1 MASPVADVL
10 VVATAAA
17 LAEEA
22 ANHFVEVAAKALTEL
37 GTFRVALSGGA
48 TPRSLYARLAS
59 EPFLSR
65 VDWGRVQVFWG
76 DERCVP
82 PDHPD
87 SNYRLAHEL
96 LLSKVPVRPENV
108 YRMRGEA
115 ADPDLAAA
123 EYAGELQTAF
133 GLKRG
138 ERPRFD
144 LILLGMGTD
153 GHTASLFPHSPA
165 LREVTRLAVAAYVEA
180 VKGYRITLTLP
191 VLNSAASVLFLV
203 SGGDKAERLR
213 GALGGK
219 PSHAAPASMVRPERG
234 TLQWIVDRAAA
245 TGLAHTRGNA

>member
-1 MASPVADVL
+1 MALADV
-10 VVATAAA
+10 VVVSSTSA
-17 LAEEA
+17 LAEQAAERFVEA
-22 ANHFVEVAAKALTEL
+22 ASRALEEF
-37 GTFRVALSGGA
+37 GAFRVALSGGA

-59 EPFLSR
+59 EPFRSR
-65 VDWGRVQVFWG
+65 LDWARVRVFWG

-87 SNYRLAHEL
+87 SNYRLAHEG
-96 LLSKVPVRPENV
+96 LLSRVPVRPENV

-144 LILLGMGTD
+144 LILLGMGAD

-165 LREVTRLAVAAYVEA
+165 LREVTRLAVAAYVET
-180 VKGYRITLTLP
+180 VKAYRITLTLP
-191 VLNSAASVLFLV
+191 VLNNAAAVLFLV

-213 GALGGK
+213 AVLGGK
-219 PSHAAPASMVRPERG
+219 PSHAAPASLVRPERG
-234 TLQWIVDRAAA
+234 TLHWIVDRAAA
-245 TGLAHTRGNA
+245 TGLADTLPG

>member
-1 MASPVADVL
+1 MAPPVADVV

-17 LAEEA
+17 LAEQAANRFVEA
-22 ANHFVEVAAKALTEL
+22 ATKALADL
-37 GTFRVALSGGA
+37 GTFRVALSGA
-48 TPRSLYARLAS
+48 KTPEGLYARLAS
-59 EPFLSR
+59 EPFQSR
-65 VDWGRVQVFWG
+65 VDWARVQVFWG

-82 PDHPD
+82 PDHAH

-115 ADPDLAAA
+115 IDPDLAAA

-144 LILLGMGTD
+144 LILLGMGAD

-165 LREVTRLAVAAYVEA
+165 LREVTRLAVAVYVETL
-180 VKGYRITLTLP
+180 KNYRITLTLP
-191 VLNSAASVLFLV
+191 VLNNATMVLFLV

-213 GALGGK
+213 AVLGGK
-219 PSHAAPASMVRPERG
+219 PSHAAPASLVRPERG
-234 TLQWIVDRAAA
+234 TLHWIVDRAAA
-245 TGLAHTRGNA
+245 TGLADTLPR

>member
-1 MASPVADVL
+1 MALADVV
-10 VVATAAA
+10 VVATTAA
-17 LAEEA
+17 LAEQA
-22 ANHFVEVAAKALTEL
+22 ASRFVEVATKALADL
-37 GTFRVALSGGA
+37 GTFRLALSGGT
-48 TPRSLYARLAS
+48 TPQGLYARLAS

-65 VDWGRVQVFWG
+65 VDWARVQVFWG

-82 PDHPD
+82 PDHAD
-87 SNYRLAHEL
+87 SNFRLARDL
-96 LLSKVPVRPENV
+96 LLSKVPVRAENV

-115 ADPDLAAA
+115 TDPDLAAA

-144 LILLGMGTD
+144 LILLGLGTD

-165 LREVTRLAVAAYVEA
+165 LREITRLAVAVYVEA
-180 VKGYRITLTLP
+180 VKSYRITLTLP
-191 VLNSAASVLFLV
+191 VLNNAASVLFLV

-213 GALGGK
+213 TVLGGK

-234 TLQWIVDRAAA
+234 TLHWIVDRAAA
-245 TGLAHTRGNA
+245 TGLADTLPR